1 MFDIGD
7 KVVCIDSSMQTHVVE
22 ELKKDCPNWIKKD
35 NIYTIRAI
43 IDLDFVVGVYLE
55 EVSNPPKWF
64 KVVNKFMEPTFR
76 INRFR
81 KIEEI
86 TKEIS
91 VEQEELITL

>member
-1 MFDIGD
+1 MLSIGD
-7 KVVCIDSSMQTHVVE
+7 KVVCIDSSMQPHTVA
-22 ELKKDCPNWIKKD
+22 ELLKDCPNWVVKD
-35 NIYTIRAI
+35 KQYTIRAI

-76 INRFR
+76 IDRFR
-81 KIEEI
+81 KIEEV

>member
-1 MFDIGD
+1 MFNVNDR
-7 KVVCIDSSMQTHVVE
+7 VVCIDGSMQSHVVE
-22 ELKKDCPNWIKKD
+22 ELKKDCPNWIKK
-35 NIYTIRAI
+35 NEIYTIRAI
-43 IDLDFVVGVYLE
+43 IDLDFVIGVYLE
-55 EVSNPPKWF
+55 EVHNPPKWF

-91 VEQEELITL
+91 VEQEDLITL